1 MQHYSRH
8 GSNERKGFSYKSYSS
23 LIALYRG
30 SSLAGRISAALVG
43 RRYPQQFLEL
53 ASRNRLCRHPS
64 MYVLTTYRFK
74 DSLSYA
80 GCRCISIALNVR
92 NSTCLNRRPEMV
104 PNPCQ
109 LTRHLCSCPQQ
120 RFRSKPAPR
129 NVPKNVQYEIPRER
143 RSHGCLLH
151 TNEYFSCP
159 TNFLIITRTVYK
171 DFLHLELEMISQIYK
186 RVTLAQI
193 TWPITYVLSS
203 VVL

>member
-1 MQHYSRH
+1 MP
-8 GSNERKGFSYKSYSS
+8 GIGTS
-23 LIALYRG
+23 L
-30 SSLAGRISAALVG
+30 
-43 RRYPQQFLEL
+43 
-53 ASRNRLCRHPS
+53 
-64 MYVLTTYRFK
+64 
-74 DSLSYA
+74 
-80 GCRCISIALNVR
+80 ALNVW
-92 NSTCLNRRPEMV
+92 NSTCLNRRPDMV
-104 PNPCQ
+104 PNPCTANEAP
-109 LTRHLCSCPQQ
+109 LYLPAAAKS
-120 RFRSKPAPR
+120 APR
-129 NVPKNVQYEIPRER
+129 NVPKNVQYEIPQER